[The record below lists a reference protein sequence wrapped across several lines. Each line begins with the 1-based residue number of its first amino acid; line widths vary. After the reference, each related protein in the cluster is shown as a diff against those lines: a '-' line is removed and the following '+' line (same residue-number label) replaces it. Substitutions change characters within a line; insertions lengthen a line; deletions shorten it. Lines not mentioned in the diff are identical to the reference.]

1 VEMRQSDRDTD
12 ENAVTLPF
20 SATFATAAAAA
31 AAALEA
37 AIIWIDRAGQSAS

>member
-1 VEMRQSDRDTD
+1 MRQSDRDTD
-12 ENAVTLPF
+12 AVTLPF

-37 AIIWIDRAGQSAS
+37 AIVWIDRAGQSAS

>member
-1 VEMRQSDRDTD
+1 MEVCASERDAE

-20 SATFATAAAAA
+20 SEKFATAPAAA

-37 AIIWIDRAGQSAS
+37 AIIWIDRAGA

>member
-1 VEMRQSDRDTD
+1 MRQSDRDTD

-20 SATFATAAAAA
+20 PATFATAAAAA